1 MSWHVFLQEGT
12 DAVIYETGLGGEFD
26 ATNLVDRPLVA
37 GISSLGIDHV
47 FALGNTIDQIAW
59 HKGGIMKTGSP
70 AFTVEQ
76 VPEARAVLTQ
86 RAKDKGVDLTVL
98 PIDHRLSAV
107 HVRPDAEF
115 QKKNASLAVA
125 LAETALTKLGVID
138 AVADTSSSSLPRE
151 FVDGIQ
157 DAVLRGRCEVKDEG
171 KVRWH
176 LDGAHT
182 IDSLNVAARWF
193 GQETTGR

>member
-1 MSWHVFLQEGT
+1 
-12 DAVIYETGLGGEFD
+12 
-26 ATNLVDRPLVA
+26 
-37 GISSLGIDHV
+37 
-47 FALGNTIDQIAW
+47 
-59 HKGGIMKTGSP
+59 
-70 AFTVEQ
+70 
-76 VPEARAVLTQ
+76 
-86 RAKDKGVDLTVL
+86 VL

-193 GQETTGR
+193 VQETTGR